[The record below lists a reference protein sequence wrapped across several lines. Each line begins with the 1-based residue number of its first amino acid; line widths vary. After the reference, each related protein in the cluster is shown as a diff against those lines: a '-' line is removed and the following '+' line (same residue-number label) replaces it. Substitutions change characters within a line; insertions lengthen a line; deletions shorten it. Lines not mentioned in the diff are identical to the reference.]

1 MKISALRQVI
11 LVGGTVLIS
20 QLPSCSLPGSMRG
33 AAFAPRADIV
43 GTADEDGSE
52 IRRAQ
57 LDEAAV
63 VTGSFMTD
71 LNDSARYLAGLPG
84 GFNSPLSSL
93 RQTERWR
100 LHQANVNELWR
111 QFSGYRQPRID
122 SWARRELGNL
132 RQQDTLFYPFSGPDI
147 LFANAFFPNAN
158 NYILCGL
165 EGTDALPELASL
177 SNEQRESGLDGI
189 YTSITTALNC
199 SFFIT
204 KDMRVD
210 LQRTAFKGTLPIML
224 VFLAR
229 QGTDIQ
235 SVVPIE
241 LDAAGNVRDLPPGSA
256 SRAFVIRCRSLF
268 GRSKSI
274 YYFQQNLADDGLA
287 GSPKFGRF
295 LAHFGNYATYIK
307 SASYLMHSDEFSSI
321 RSLLLRQSAGILQD
335 DSGIPFRAFDP
346 RTWDVRLYGK
356 YTGVLDIFQSYY
368 QADLLN
374 AYSGNNYRVSDIDF
388 GLGYKFE
395 AGYSNLQLGV
405 RK

>member
-1 MKISALRQVI
+1 MN
-11 LVGGTVLIS
+11 S
-20 QLPSCSLPGSMRG
+20 QL
-33 AAFAPRADIV
+33 
-43 GTADEDGSE
+43 
-52 IRRAQ
+52 
-57 LDEAAV
+57 
-63 VTGSFMTD
+63 
-71 LNDSARYLAGLPG
+71 
-84 GFNSPLSSL
+84 SPL
-93 RQTERWR
+93 RQTQRWR

-122 SWARRELGNL
+122 AWARRELDGL
-132 RQQDTLFYPFSGPDI
+132 RNQETLFYPFSGPDI
-147 LFANAFFPNAN
+147 LFANAFFPNAS

-165 EGTDALPELASL
+165 EGTDGLPELSSL
-177 SNEQRESGLDGI
+177 SNEQREAGLDGL

-241 LDAAGNVRDLPPGSA
+241 LDSAGNVRDLPPGSS

-268 GRSKSI
+268 GRSKNI

-287 GSPKFGRF
+287 SSPKFTRF
-295 LAHFGNYATYIK
+295 LAHFPNCATYIK
-307 SASYLMHSDEFSSI
+307 SASYLMHSAEFSSI
-321 RSLLLRQSAGILQD
+321 RSLILRQSAGILQD
-335 DSGIPFRAFDP
+335 DSGIPFRFFDQ
-346 RTWDVRLYGK
+346 RSWDVKLYGK

-368 QADLLN
+368 QTDLLN
-374 AYSGNNYRVSDIDF
+374 AYGGNGYRVSDIDF
-388 GLGYKFE
+388 GMGYKFE
-395 AGYSNLQLGV
+395 AGYSNMQLGL